1 MAEAEDVI
9 TDAARHATIFA
20 RALWRRHRPAPAGPV
35 PLRLADVAQR
45 LDLLIA
51 AVFGRSFALRVAQP
65 PATPSWI
72 GRMLLRHQL
81 PPVRDAF
88 PATDG
93 RSIWLPATSGLAEPD
108 TVAVERFRTM
118 ALQQAMRVVRGS
130 AAGAGSDATPL
141 VRDLYLL
148 IEAHAA
154 DAALVQLLPGM
165 RARRSGCIANVTS
178 ISGKLASS
186 PMSAYAAS
194 KFALEAVSECLAQE
208 VKPFGIRVCVVEPGI
223 IDTDMARHISVA
235 GDASVYPNQRR
246 MAAMFTAALQQPVPP
261 SLVADKLVAIAD
273 GGSWQFRHP
282 VGPDAAPFLQW
293 RASLSDEAW
302 VEWGALDDDTWYA
315 RVQAD
320 FGMDVRPCVV

>member
-1 MAEAEDVI
+1 MAETATEFSGQAVLVTGGGGGIGRAIGYAFALGGASVHLLDRDAGAAQLAADEFV
-9 TDAARHATIFA
+9 DLGLAARGWAM
-20 RALWRRHRPAPAGPV
+20 
-35 PLRLADVAQR
+35 DVTDEASVEAVMAE
-45 LDLLIA
+45 IA
-51 AVFGRSFALRVAQP
+51 AAGGIDVLVNNAGIERTGSVEEMHVSAFRDVMETNCFGAIRCIQAVL
-65 PATPSWI
+65 PS
-72 GRMLLRHQL
+72 
-81 PPVRDAF
+81 
-88 PATDG
+88 
-93 RSIWLPATSGLAEPD
+93 
-108 TVAVERFRTM
+108 
-118 ALQQAMRVVRGS
+118 
-130 AAGAGSDATPL
+130 
-141 VRDLYLL
+141 
-148 IEAHAA
+148 
-154 DAALVQLLPGM
+154 M

-186 PMSAYAAS
+186 PMGAYSAS

-293 RASLSDEAW
+293 RASLSDEA
-302 VEWGALDDDTWYA
+302 
-315 RVQAD
+315 
-320 FGMDVRPCVV
+320 